1 MNYQELVSL
10 VGGSNPQS
18 ATYEDIV
25 SGIQSQYRPQTQ
37 FAPTKSLLDS
47 IGALVP
53 DQPRIAYGALLQPK
67 GLPASVNL
75 GSSIKNPDA
84 AASVDSGDIKLT
96 NVDTGKITDNTDLSK
111 TLIYN
116 TDFSNTGTGGLSGVA
131 GGGSNVAATGA
142 VMSGLGVL
150 AGNSDLAK
158 VGGLTNIAG
167 QLLNAGSAEDVLT
180 TLGNVAIGLSGNAGT
195 VGSVVGGLTDNT
207 TLLANSLLSLT
218 SPQLSAL
225 NTISNA
231 LTGYSLGD
239 IVNGLVNTPEG
250 TVGEY
255 GLLGAANIAKTDEA
269 SRKAAGA
276 IYDSLAVNDLR
287 VLAELG
293 DQEAKATL
301 LAMAGGGSTYNPITD
316 LGTASGA
323 SYWNLFTPV
332 GGNAA
337 KIIQRETA
345 GTSLI

>member
-1 MNYQELVSL
+1 MNYQELRSL
-10 VGGSNPQS
+10 VGGSNPQDVS
-18 ATYEDIV
+18 YQDIV

-37 FAPTKSLLDS
+37 FAPTRSLLDS

-67 GLPASVNL
+67 GLPPSVNL
-75 GSSIKNPDA
+75 GGSIKNPDA
-84 AASVDSGDIKLT
+84 AASVDSGDIKVT

-116 TDFSNTGTGGLSGVA
+116 NDFSNTGTGGLSGVA
-131 GGGSNVAATGA
+131 GGGSNVATTGA

-158 VGGLTNIAG
+158 AGALTNIGG
-167 QLLNAGSAEDVLT
+167 QLLNANSAEDVFN
-180 TLGNVAIGLSGNAGT
+180 TLGNVVIGLSGNAGT

-207 TLLANSLLSLT
+207 SLLANSLLSLT

-231 LTGYSLGD
+231 LTGYSFGD
-239 IVNGLVNTPEG
+239 VVNGLVNTPEG
-250 TVGEY
+250 TVDEY
-255 GLLGAANIAKTDEA
+255 GLLGAANLARTADA

-276 IYDSLAVNDLR
+276 AYDNLAENDLR

-293 DQEAKATL
+293 DTEAVATL
-301 LAMAGGGSTYNPITD
+301 ANRSSGSSYNPITD

>member
-1 MNYQELVSL
+1 MNYQELRSL
-10 VGGSNPQS
+10 VGGSNPQDVS
-18 ATYEDIV
+18 YQDIV

-37 FAPTKSLLDS
+37 FAPTRSLLDS

-67 GLPASVNL
+67 GLPPSVNL
-75 GSSIKNPDA
+75 GGSIKNPDA
-84 AASVDSGDIKLT
+84 AASVDSGVINLGT
-96 NVDTGKITDNTDLSK
+96 ETANTGLGGGRDLSG
-111 TLIYN
+111 TLVYN
-116 TDFSNTGTGGLSGVA
+116 NDFTNTGTGGLSGVA
-131 GGGSNVAATGA
+131 GGGSNVATTGA

-158 VGGLTNIAG
+158 AGALTNIGG
-167 QLLNAGSAEDVLT
+167 QLLNANSAEDVFN
-180 TLGNVAIGLSGNAGT
+180 TLGNVVIGLSGNAGT

-207 TLLANSLLSLT
+207 SLLANSLLSLT

-231 LTGYSLGD
+231 LTGYSFGD

-250 TVGEY
+250 TVDEY
-255 GLLGAANIAKTDEA
+255 GLLGAANLARTADA

-276 IYDSLAVNDLR
+276 AYDNLAENDLR

-293 DQEAKATL
+293 DTEAMATL
-301 LAMAGGGSTYNPITD
+301 ANRSSGSNYNPITD

>member
-1 MNYQELVSL
+1 MNYQELRSL
-10 VGGSNPQS
+10 VGGSNPQDVS
-18 ATYEDIV
+18 YQDIV

-37 FAPTKSLLDS
+37 FAPTRSLLDS

-67 GLPASVNL
+67 GLPPSVNL
-75 GSSIKNPDA
+75 GGSIKNPDA
-84 AASVDSGDIKLT
+84 AASVDSGDIKVT

-116 TDFSNTGTGGLSGVA
+116 NDFSNTGTGGLSGVA
-131 GGGSNVAATGA
+131 GGGSNVATTGA

-158 VGGLTNIAG
+158 AGALTNIGG
-167 QLLNAGSAEDVLT
+167 QLLNANSAEDVFN
-180 TLGNVAIGLSGNAGT
+180 TLGNVVIGLSGNAGT

-207 TLLANSLLSLT
+207 SLLANSLLSLT

-231 LTGYSLGD
+231 LTGYSFGD
-239 IVNGLVNTPEG
+239 VVNGLVNTPEG
-250 TVGEY
+250 TVDEY
-255 GLLGAANIAKTDEA
+255 GLLGAANLARTADA
-269 SRKAAGA
+269 SRTASGAA
-276 IYDSLAVNDLR
+276 YDNLAENDLR

-293 DQEAKATL
+293 DTEAVATL
-301 LAMAGGGSTYNPITD
+301 ANRSSGSSYNPITD

>member
-1 MNYQELVSL
+1 MNYEQLRSM
-10 VGGSNPQS
+10 VGGSNPQDVS
-18 ATYEDIV
+18 YQDIV

-37 FAPTKSLLDS
+37 FAPTRSLLDS

-67 GLPASVNL
+67 GLPESIAL
-75 GSSIKNPDA
+75 GVKNPNA
-84 AASVDSGDIKLT
+84 MASVDSGDIKVT
-96 NVDTGKITDNTDLSK
+96 NVDTGKITDNTDLGK
-111 TLIYN
+111 TLVYN
-116 TDFSNTGTGGLSGVA
+116 NDFSNTGTGGLSGVA
-131 GGGSNVAATGA
+131 GGGSNLASTGA
-142 VMSGLGVL
+142 VVSGLGVL

-158 VGGLTNIAG
+158 AGALTNVAG
-167 QLLNAGSAEDVLT
+167 QLLNANSAEDVFN
-180 TLGNVAIGLSGNAGT
+180 TLGNVVIGLSGNAGT

-207 TLLANSLLSLT
+207 SLLANSMLSLT

-231 LTGYSLGD
+231 LTGYSFGD

-250 TVGEY
+250 TVDEY
-255 GLLGAANIAKTDEA
+255 GLLGAANIARTADA

-276 IYDSLAVNDLR
+276 AYDNLAENDLR

-293 DQEAKATL
+293 DTEAVATL
-301 LAMAGGGSTYNPITD
+301 ANRSSGSTYNPITD

-332 GGNAA
+332 GGNAS

>member
-75 GSSIKNPDA
+75 GGSIKNPDA
-84 AASVDSGDIKLT
+84 AASVDSGDIKVT

-116 TDFSNTGTGGLSGVA
+116 TDFTNNSTGGLSGVT

-231 LTGYSLGD
+231 LTGYSFGD
-239 IVNGLVNTPEG
+239 IVNGVVNTPEG
-250 TVGEY
+250 TVDEY
-255 GLLGAANIAKTDEA
+255 GLLGAANIARTADA
-269 SRKAAGA
+269 SRKASGA
-276 IYDSLAVNDLR
+276 AYDNLAENDLR

-293 DQEAKATL
+293 DTEAVATL
-301 LAMAGGGSTYNPITD
+301 ANRASGSTYNPITD